1 MSEISIDSAS
11 TVNRDQASLKT
22 AHPHSTKQRSRYT
35 LKLKKKRKK
44 RREPLRDRK
53 QRSRNALIV
62 VEVKMITTSQH
73 FFKLAQNL
81 HSGIGLDSK
90 AHLQSRKKFIS
101 AMNAVSVPTSTLS
114 GMGVLWRRDFSL
126 LRV

>member
-11 TVNRDQASLKT
+11 TVNRHQASLKIT
-22 AHPHSTKQRSRYT
+22 HPHSTKQRSQYT
-35 LKLKKKRKK
+35 LKLKKNKK
-44 RREPLRDRK
+44 NREPLRDRK

-62 VEVKMITTSQH
+62 VEVKMITTSRRC
-73 FFKLAQNL
+73 FKLAQNL
-81 HSGIGLDSK
+81 RSGIGLDSK

-101 AMNAVSVPTSTLS
+101 VMNAVSVPTSTLS

>member
-1 MSEISIDSAS
+1 MLEISIDNAS

-22 AHPHSTKQRSRYT
+22 AHPHSTKQRSQYT

-62 VEVKMITTSQH
+62 VEVKMITTSQRC
-73 FFKLAQNL
+73 FKLAQNL
-81 HSGIGLDSK
+81 RSGICLDSK
-90 AHLQSRKKFIS
+90 EHLKSRKKFIS

>member
-22 AHPHSTKQRSRYT
+22 THPHSTKQRSQYT
-35 LKLKKKRKK
+35 LKLKKK

-62 VEVKMITTSQH
+62 VEVKMITTSGRC
-73 FFKLAQNL
+73 FKLAQNL
-81 HSGIGLDSK
+81 RSGIGLDSK

-126 LRV
+126 LGV

>member
-22 AHPHSTKQRSRYT
+22 THPHSTKQRSQYT
-35 LKLKKKRKK
+35 LKLKKE
-44 RREPLRDRK
+44 RREPLRDHK

-62 VEVKMITTSQH
+62 VEVKTITTSRRC
-73 FFKLAQNL
+73 FKLAQNL
-81 HSGIGLDSK
+81 RSGIGLDSK
-90 AHLQSRKKFIS
+90 AQLQSRKKFIS
-101 AMNAVSVPTSTLS
+101 AMNAVGVPTSTLS
-114 GMGVLWRRDFSL
+114 GMGALWRRDFSL

>member
-22 AHPHSTKQRSRYT
+22 THPQSTKQQSHSEI
-35 LKLKKKRKK
+35 KKKKK

-62 VEVKMITTSQH
+62 VEVKMITTSRRC
-73 FFKLAQNL
+73 FKLAQNL
-81 HSGIGLDSK
+81 RSGIGLDSK
-90 AHLQSRKKFIS
+90 AHLQCRKKFIS
-101 AMNAVSVPTSTLS
+101 AMNAVSVPTL
-114 GMGVLWRRDFSL
+114 RSL
-126 LRV
+126 EWKYCGNVTSPF

>member
-11 TVNRDQASLKT
+11 TVNRDQTSLKT
-22 AHPHSTKQRSRYT
+22 THPHSTKQRSQYT
-35 LKLKKKRKK
+35 LKLKKKK

-62 VEVKMITTSQH
+62 VEVKMITTSRRC
-73 FFKLAQNL
+73 FKLAQNL
-81 HSGIGLDSK
+81 RSGISLDSK

-101 AMNAVSVPTSTLS
+101 AMNAVNVPTSTLS

>member
-22 AHPHSTKQRSRYT
+22 TYPHSTKQRSQYT
-35 LKLKKKRKK
+35 LKLKKKKEK
-44 RREPLRDRK
+44 RREPLLDRK
-53 QRSRNALIV
+53 QHSRNALIV
-62 VEVKMITTSQH
+62 VEVKMITTSRRC
-73 FFKLAQNL
+73 FKLAQNL
-81 HSGIGLDSK
+81 RSGIGLDSK

>member
-22 AHPHSTKQRSRYT
+22 THPLSTKQRSQYT
-35 LKLKKKRKK
+35 LKFKKK

-62 VEVKMITTSQH
+62 VEVKMITTSRCC
-73 FFKLAQNL
+73 FKLAQNL

-101 AMNAVSVPTSTLS
+101 AMDAVSVPTSTLS

>member
-22 AHPHSTKQRSRYT
+22 AHPHSTKQRSLYT

-62 VEVKMITTSQH
+62 VEVKMITSQRC
-73 FFKLAQNL
+73 FKLAQNL
-81 HSGIGLDSK
+81 RSGIGLDSK

>member
-1 MSEISIDSAS
+1 MSEISVDSAS

-22 AHPHSTKQRSRYT
+22 THPHSTKQRSQYT
-35 LKLKKKRKK
+35 LKLKIK

-62 VEVKMITTSQH
+62 VEVKMITTSRRG
-73 FFKLAQNL
+73 FKLAQNL
-81 HSGIGLDSK
+81 RTGIGLDSK

-114 GMGVLWRRDFSL
+114 GMGVLWRRYFSL

>member
-1 MSEISIDSAS
+1 MSEISIDSAN

-22 AHPHSTKQRSRYT
+22 THPHSTKQRSQYT
-35 LKLKKKRKK
+35 LKFKKKKK
-44 RREPLRDRK
+44 RREPLWDRK

-62 VEVKMITTSQH
+62 LEVKMITTSRRC
-73 FFKLAQNL
+73 FKLAQNL

-114 GMGVLWRRDFSL
+114 EMGVLWRRDFSL

>member
-11 TVNRDQASLKT
+11 TVNKDQASLKT
-22 AHPHSTKQRSRYT
+22 THPHSTKQRSQYT
-35 LKLKKKRKK
+35 LKFKKKK
-44 RREPLRDRK
+44 RREPLRDHK

-62 VEVKMITTSQH
+62 VEVKMITTSRRC
-73 FFKLAQNL
+73 FKLAQNL
-81 HSGIGLDSK
+81 RSGTGLDSK

>member
-22 AHPHSTKQRSRYT
+22 THPHSTKQRSQYT
-35 LKLKKKRKK
+35 LKLKKKTTRTVAN
-44 RREPLRDRK
+44 RK

-62 VEVKMITTSQH
+62 VEVKMITTSRR

-81 HSGIGLDSK
+81 RSGIGLDSK

>member
-1 MSEISIDSAS
+1 MLEISIDSAS

-22 AHPHSTKQRSRYT
+22 THPHSTKQRSQYT
-35 LKLKKKRKK
+35 LKLKKKK

-62 VEVKMITTSQH
+62 VEVKMITSRRC
-73 FFKLAQNL
+73 FKLAQNL
-81 HSGIGLDSK
+81 GSGIGLDSK